1 MLLFLFPAPSVV
13 PFNLTGHAITGTS
26 VNVTW
31 EIADP
36 EPGFILRQYVV
47 KYREL
52 GHGGNYTTFNTSI
65 KETQATLEHL
75 SFFTMYEIK
84 VAAAT
89 KITGNFS
96 EPANVRTKE
105 GGKNS

>member
-1 MLLFLFPAPSVV
+1 MFLFLAPSVV

-26 VNVTW
+26 VNVKW
-31 EIADP
+31 QIQDL
-36 EPGFILRQYVV
+36 EPWFKLRQYVV
-47 KYREL
+47 KYRESE
-52 GHGGNYTTFNTSI
+52 HGGNYKTFNTSSN
-65 KETQATLEHL
+65 ETHATLKHL

-89 KITGNFS
+89 KITGKFS
-96 EPANVRTKE
+96 EPANVTTKE